1 MKLRVWI
8 FGLFS
13 VLFLQMAW
21 SQAAV
26 IRYEAIY
33 NQSSILHSW
42 VTGKGSV
49 CADLVIQAS
58 SDLVQFNEI
67 YRYGGICGSSDEEL
81 SYSWTQAEPQP
92 GPWFFRI
99 VENGTLYSDTVNVMV
114 FNQTQQLQVFPNPTQ
129 RSTQL
134 VLPKT
139 WNLNEVL
146 FSLHASDGRSF
157 PVKIGVQSDLRLDV
171 SELADG
177 FYMLSVQRGNEII
190 NTRFLVQNQ

>member
-1 MKLRVWI
+1 MKLHVWI

-13 VLFLQMAW
+13 VLFLQKVW

-26 IRYEAIY
+26 IRYEAMY

-42 VTGKGSV
+42 VTAKGSV

-81 SYSWTQAEPQP
+81 SYSWTQPEPQP
-92 GPWFFRI
+92 GQWFFRI
-99 VENGTLYSDTVNVMV
+99 VENGTLYSDTLNVRV

-129 RSTQL
+129 RISQI
-134 VLPKT
+134 VLPNAWQAKA
-139 WNLNEVL
+139 VL
-146 FSLHASDGRSF
+146 FSLYSADGRRLTVNIDS
-157 PVKIGVQSDLRLDV
+157 QQDLKLDV
-171 SELADG
+171 SNLTSG
-177 FYMLSVQRGNEII
+177 IYILSAQQENEIYY
-190 NTRFLVQNQ
+190 TRFLVQNP